1 MSVKK
6 VLAVF
11 LVLALVPCVMSAQ
24 QAVFSKVKV
33 RFNKSAK
40 DPVLVDKD
48 VNLMFDDGGKRLYV
62 KGEFKPLDI
71 SYGDIQKVVFD
82 VSTHMRGGGLSQV
95 VGGLAGA
102 AIASAKVNDYW
113 CYLDYKKPDGS
124 ISYHMLEIDKEHSA
138 EVIDKMKAA
147 AGEGKVVVAAF
158 AEKED
163 KIEKNTLKDLQSK
176 YNLKV
181 DKTRHPVPELKPDKA
196 LVVVVCPPLAARYA
210 GKGTQY
216 KVHAND
222 KVIAVNKMGTYYF
235 TYLDPGEYLLVSQ
248 AENASGFK
256 MNLEA
261 GKDYYFLQNTF
272 MGAWKARTTL
282 SRQTKEMAMHELSGA
297 YWADWTRK
305 K

>member
-1 MSVKK
+1 MNAKKIMSVC
-6 VLAVF
+6 LAMA
-11 LVLALVPCVMSAQ
+11 LAPCFASAQ
-24 QAVFSKVKV
+24 QAAFTKVKV

-48 VNLMFDDGGKRLYV
+48 VNLIFNDSGKRLLV
-62 KGEFKPLDI
+62 KGDYKPLELG
-71 SYGDIQKVVFD
+71 YGDIQKAVFD
-82 VSTHMRGGGLSQV
+82 VSAHMRGGALSQV
-95 VGGLAGA
+95 IGGLAGA

-113 CYLDYKKPDGS
+113 CYLEYKKPDGS
-124 ISYHMLEIDKEHSA
+124 AGAHMLEIDKEHSQ
-138 EVIDKMKAA
+138 EVIDKMKAI
-147 AGEGKVVVAAF
+147 AGADKVIVAQF

-176 YNLKV
+176 HDLKV
-181 DKTRHPVPELKPDKA
+181 DKTSRPNPELKPDKA
-196 LVVVVCPPLAARYA
+196 LVVIVCPALAARYA

-222 KVIAVNKMGTYYF
+222 KVIAVNKMGTYFF
-235 TYLDPGEYLLVSQ
+235 TYLDPGEYLLASQ

-261 GKDYYFLQNTF
+261 GKDYYFLQDTF
-272 MGAWKARTTL
+272 MGAWKARTALT
-282 SRQTKEMAMHELSGA
+282 RHTKELVMHEMSGA
-297 YWADWTRK
+297 YWSNWTRK